1 VTANNFSMCYKV
13 AAKDECGTSLRVRI
27 FL

>member
-1 VTANNFSMCYKV
+1 VTDNNFSMCYQV
-13 AAKDECGTSLRVRI
+13 AAKDECGTSLSVLM